1 MGQSI
6 NNDAV
11 NGDFLTIS
19 LPLMLLTLNGVYV
32 LSCLLDKS
40 TCSEIVIYGWPL
52 GVSGAALLL
61 HSILQFSENVNKR
74 MLFVMTVSR
83 FSLETNNRNLRI
95 QLLNTV
101 SNCTNFVMLTTGAKS
116 ERKQLDNSFCKNLST
131 KFTMKWSRD

>member
-52 GVSGAALLL
+52 GVSGAALP
-61 HSILQFSENVNKR
+61 
-74 MLFVMTVSR
+74 
-83 FSLETNNRNLRI
+83 
-95 QLLNTV
+95 
-101 SNCTNFVMLTTGAKS
+101 
-116 ERKQLDNSFCKNLST
+116 
-131 KFTMKWSRD
+131 FT